1 MRSREKRIEIEDLIK
16 TENHRLNNEKQL
28 VDDEWSRVMSE
39 QKNIERLVEKKNLK
53 KGKTFLGCLQ
63 PVIILI

>member
-39 QKNIERLVEKKNLK
+39 QKNIERLVEKK
-53 KGKTFLGCLQ
+53 T
-63 PVIILI
+63 